1 MAKFFLTTAIDY
13 VNSRPHL
20 GTAYEKIA
28 ADVIARYQRLCGV
41 ETRFMMGN
49 DEHSQNVFQRAREL
63 GVEPLAFCDGMETAF
78 RDVWARLDISFD
90 DFIRTTEAR
99 HRTSVTTLVSRLAEA
114 GDIYDGYYEGWYCV
128 SCEAFKPEKDLED
141 GNCPVHGKPPQWIKE
156 KNHFFRLSKYR
167 QPLLDH
173 YAAHPEFLQ
182 PEIRRN
188 EILRLLEAGLD
199 DISMSRTGQAWGI
212 PVPSDPDSVIYVW
225 VDALI
230 NYVSGVGYGADQEL
244 FETWWPADLHV
255 IGKDITRFHCVF
267 WPAMLMSAGL
277 PLPRRVFGHGWVHW
291 QGQKMSKSLGTVV
304 DPLDAADRLGPD
316 PLRLYLTKE
325 IAFGQDGD
333 FTWDRFEERY
343 NVDLANNFGNL
354 VSRLASMAHRYR
366 KGRLV
371 APPSAPGPL
380 AEAAGGAVTA
390 YREAMDAFALH
401 GGVAAAFQLVDAA
414 NEYIT
419 AVEPW
424 ATARD
429 PARAAELDRQLYDVS
444 EAVRI
449 AAVLLTPVM
458 PSSCREV
465 LARVGAPVVD
475 PGLNLDRDA
484 VWTTPPGAER
494 QVVKGDPLW
503 PRLDPDRA
511 ASNVEKDAQR
521 KASPPR
527 EVVGGKVRV
536 AADAG
541 AGAQRREQRT
551 MNESEQPGGGAAA
564 PAAAPPRSEV
574 GGSAPV
580 GEGAATAEAA
590 APRAPETPRISIDE
604 FAKVELRVGRVVTA
618 EAVRKSKKLARLEID
633 DGAGVRQVVAGIAKA
648 YEPESLVGRHV
659 VFVANLQPAK
669 LMGIESNGMVLAAL
683 DAAGQPVL
691 LTPDDPER
699 APAGSAIR

>member
-1 MAKFFLTTAIDY
+1 MSRFYITTAIDY

-28 ADVIARYQRLCGV
+28 ADVIARYKRLCGV

-63 GVEPLAFCDGMETAF
+63 GVEPLAFCDGMEKTF

-99 HRTSVTTLVSRLAEA
+99 HRTSVTTLASRLADA
-114 GDIYDGYYEGWYCV
+114 GDVYEGYFEGWYCV
-128 SCEAFKPEKDLED
+128 SCEAFKTEKDLED
-141 GNCPVHGKPPQWIKE
+141 GNCPVHRKPPQWIKE

-167 QPLLDH
+167 QRLLDH
-173 YAAHPEFLQ
+173 YAAHPEFLE

-188 EILRLLEAGLD
+188 EMLRLLEAGLD

-212 PVPSDPDSVIYVW
+212 PVPSDPRSVIYVW
-225 VDALI
+225 FDALI
-230 NYVSGVGYGADQEL
+230 NYISGVGYGADEAL

-255 IGKDITRFHCVF
+255 IGKDITRFHCII
-267 WPAMLMSAGL
+267 WPAMLMSAGV

-333 FTWDRFEERY
+333 FTWGRFEERY
-343 NVDLANNFGNL
+343 NVDLANNLGNL

-380 AEAAGGAVTA
+380 AEAASRAVA
-390 YREAMDAFALH
+390 GYRETMDAFALH

-414 NEYIT
+414 NEYIA
-419 AVEPW
+419 AVAPW
-424 ATARD
+424 VTARD
-429 PARAAELDRQLYDVS
+429 PARARELDRQLYDVS

-449 AAVLLTPVM
+449 AGVLLTPVM

-465 LARVGAPVVD
+465 LARVGASVD
-475 PGLNLDRDA
+475 DSGPILDRDA
-484 VWTTPPGAER
+484 IWATPPGAER
-494 QVVKGDPLW
+494 RIAKGDPLW
-503 PRLDPDRA
+503 PRLDPDR
-511 ASNVEKDAQR
+511 
-521 KASPPR
+521 
-527 EVVGGKVRV
+527 VVGSV
-536 AADAG
+536 DAG
-541 AGAQRREQRT
+541 AQPKEQRT
-551 MNESEQPGGGAAA
+551 MNDDDQRGAGEAA
-564 PAAAPPRSEV
+564 PAGAPPQSEV
-574 GGSAPV
+574 AGSAPV
-580 GEGAATAEAA
+580 GDSGGSTEAP
-590 APRAPETPRISIDE
+590 APASETPRISIDD
-604 FAKVELRVGRVVTA
+604 FARVELRVGRVVTA
-618 EAVRKSKKLARLEID
+618 EPVRKSKKLVRLEID
-633 DGAGVRQVVAGIAKA
+633 DGTGVRQVVAGIAKV

-683 DAAGQPVL
+683 DAEGQPVL
-691 LTPDDPER
+691 LTPDDAER

>member
-1 MAKFFLTTAIDY
+1 MSRFYITTAIDY

-28 ADVIARYQRLCGV
+28 ADVIARYKRLRGV

-63 GVEPLAFCDGMETAF
+63 GVEPLAFCDGMEKTF

-90 DFIRTTEAR
+90 DFIRTTEDR
-99 HRTSVTTLVSRLAEA
+99 HRTSVTTLASRLADA
-114 GDIYDGYYEGWYCV
+114 GDVYEGYFEGWYCV
-128 SCEAFKPEKDLED
+128 SCEAFKTEKDLED
-141 GNCPVHGKPPQWIKE
+141 GNCPVHRKPPQWIKE

-167 QPLLDH
+167 QRLLDH
-173 YAAHPEFLQ
+173 YAAHPEFLE

-188 EILRLLEAGLD
+188 EMLRLLEAGLD

-212 PVPSDPDSVIYVW
+212 PVPSDPQSVIYVW
-225 VDALI
+225 FDALI
-230 NYVSGVGYGADQEL
+230 NYVSGVGYGTDEEL

-255 IGKDITRFHCVF
+255 IGKDITRFHCVI
-267 WPAMLMSAGL
+267 WPAMLMSAGV

-304 DPLDAADRLGPD
+304 DPLEAADRLGPD

-371 APPSAPGPL
+371 APPSGPGPL
-380 AEAAGGAVTA
+380 AEAASRAVAA

-401 GGVAAAFQLVDAA
+401 GGVAAAFQLVDAT
-414 NEYIT
+414 NEYIA

-424 ATARD
+424 VTARD

-449 AAVLLTPVM
+449 AGVLLTPVM

-465 LARVGAPVVD
+465 LARVGASVD
-475 PGLNLDRDA
+475 GSGPNLDRDA
-484 VWTTPPGAER
+484 IWATPPGAER
-494 QVVKGDPLW
+494 QVAKGDPLW
-503 PRLDPDRA
+503 PRLDPERA
-511 ASNVEKDAQR
+511 AANVDTGAQR
-521 KASPPR
+521 KEQQAMNDS
-527 EVVGGKVRV
+527 EQG
-536 AADAG
+536 G
-541 AGAQRREQRT
+541 AGEAA
-551 MNESEQPGGGAAA
+551 PAA
-564 PAAAPPRSEV
+564 PAAAPRSEAADST
-574 GGSAPV
+574 GADA
-580 GEGAATAEAA
+580 AATTAESAVSADGGASGEEAA
-590 APRAPETPRISIDE
+590 PPAPETPRISIDD
-604 FAKVELRVGRVVTA
+604 FARVELRVGRVVTA
-618 EAVRKSKKLARLEID
+618 EPVRKSKKLVRLEID
-633 DGAGVRQVVAGIAKA
+633 DGTGVRQVVAGIARA
-648 YEPESLVGRHV
+648 YEPETLVGRHV

-683 DAAGQPVL
+683 DAEGQPVL

-699 APAGSAIR
+699 APAGSAVR